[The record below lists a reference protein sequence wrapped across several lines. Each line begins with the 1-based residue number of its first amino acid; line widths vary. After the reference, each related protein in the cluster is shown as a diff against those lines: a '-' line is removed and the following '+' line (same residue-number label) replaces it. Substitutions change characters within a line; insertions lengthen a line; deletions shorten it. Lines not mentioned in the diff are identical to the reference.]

1 MKTYHKFLLL
11 ILLSVFSSV
20 AFAQVKEQAKTL
32 VTEGIAL
39 HDAGKY
45 DEAIAKY
52 KEAMK
57 IDPDYSNA
65 YHEISFT
72 LFSSGKG
79 MEAIPY
85 LEKLLKLDPSSGAAY
100 DMLGSI
106 YDDNKQVDKAIEYY
120 KKGLTIAPGYQR
132 LHYNLA
138 ITYLREKKY
147 PEAEAYAIEAIK
159 LDPKHASSQRTYA
172 LAVLGQNKRLCSL
185 MAFCSFLLL
194 EPQTKRSAE
203 AYDYIDKIFAAGADQ
218 KEIVI
223 TTDKNTKDIT
233 PMSFAESSI
242 VMAASA
248 SKALEK
254 VGAGSTQERLTNELK
269 MVFTTTS
276 KESAKV
282 ATKDFFWKYYAD
294 YFGKLAETDNME
306 AFARLISLSAYKD
319 ENLQWFKDNNA
330 KLSALDAW
338 ATATKREF

>member
-1 MKTYHKFLLL
+1 MKTCHKFLLL

-20 AFAQVKEQAKTL
+20 TFAQVKEEAKTL
-32 VTEGIAL
+32 VTEGVAL

-57 IDPDYSNA
+57 IDPNYSSA

-106 YDDNKQVDKAIEYY
+106 YDDNKQTDKAIEYY
-120 KKGLTIAPGYQR
+120 KKGLTVAPDYQR

-138 ITYLREKKY
+138 ITCLREKKY

-159 LDPKHASSQRTYA
+159 LEPKHASSHRAYA
-172 LAVLGQNKRLCSL
+172 MATFYENKRGVSL
-185 MAFCSFLLL
+185 LGWSSFLLL
-194 EPQTKRSAE
+194 EPQTKRSTE
-203 AYDYIDKIFAAGADQ
+203 AYNYIRYILNYGITKKDEKTVNLNISTTDLNPGNMSLPLAVLSA
-218 KEIVI
+218 
-223 TTDKNTKDIT
+223 TTDKKGLTAIDSLTLQLQSVYKVSNTFNMDKKD
-233 PMSFAESSI
+233 
-242 VMAASA
+242 
-248 SKALEK
+248 
-254 VGAGSTQERLTNELK
+254 
-269 MVFTTTS
+269 
-276 KESAKV
+276 
-282 ATKDFFWKYYAD
+282 DFYKHYYAD
-294 YFGKLAETDNME
+294 YFSKLAETDNMQ
-306 AFARLISLSAYKD
+306 AFARLLSLTAYRD
-319 ENLQWFKDNNA
+319 ENLQWFKDNGP

-338 ATATKREF
+338 VTATKREF